1 MSFRH
6 KGLTEILAAR
16 KRVMKWKQHYP
27 REVKPAFNPEEEASE
42 GKIDYYAK
50 KEELSNEDKLE
61 VLH

>member
-1 MSFRH
+1 
-6 KGLTEILAAR
+6 
-16 KRVMKWKQHYP
+16 MKWKQHYP